1 LAKEVLGGSA
11 TINDFRTISGGS
23 ETTQFLISGN
33 YRTEEQ
39 SFQEIS
45 GTLRRILSSINHT
58 SLDKKFKISF
68 GKLHGTDT
76 TSSDRFDVNS
86 ALFGTNAP
94 ALYDSNGNL
103 NWENDTFENPLAPLK
118 VPTVRTPMT

>member
-1 LAKEVLGGSA
+1 MELGIKLDIPIGKRELLGGSA
-11 TINDFRTISGGS
+11 TINDFRTSISGGS

-45 GTLRRILSSINHT
+45 GTLKEGIHSSINHT

-68 GKLHGTDT
+68 GKLYGT
-76 TSSDRFDVNS
+76 R
-86 ALFGTNAP
+86 
-94 ALYDSNGNL
+94 
-103 NWENDTFENPLAPLK
+103 
-118 VPTVRTPMT
+118 